1 MENVIENYFDLLN
14 QTTNLINKN
23 EIFDISYEIIKR
35 IDNSNYIYLCG
46 NGGSAFAASHYV
58 TDWNKFLLTQN
69 QIKLKA
75 TSLNDNFGIL
85 TAYAN
90 DLSYENIFKKQLETL
105 LTKDDLLICLIG
117 SGNSQNLI
125 NAVSF
130 ANSIGATTISIL
142 GFDGGKLL
150 DISKKRIHIKVNDM
164 QVYEDLQISVGHIIL
179 KILLDKYK

>member
-1 MENVIENYFDLLN
+1 MKNIIEDYFYLLN

-23 EIFDISYEIIKR
+23 EIFDICDEIINR
-35 IDNSNYIYLCG
+35 IDNHNYIYLCG
-46 NGGSAFAASHYV
+46 NGGSAFGASHYV

-75 TSLNDNFGIL
+75 ISLNDNVGIL

-90 DLSYENIFKKQLETL
+90 DTSYENIFKKQLETL
-105 LTKDDLLICLIG
+105 LTKDDLLICLSG
-117 SGNSQNLI
+117 SGNSQNCI

-130 ANSIGATTISIL
+130 ANSIGATTVSIL

-150 DISKKRIHIKVNDM
+150 NISKKKIHLKVNDM
-164 QVYEDLQISVGHIIL
+164 QVYEDLQLSIGHIIL
-179 KILLDKYK
+179 KILLNKYK